1 MLDIVDML
9 NEYSQDIQEEM
20 TKAAEENAKDGANE
34 LKVAPLPK
42 KRTGKYAK
50 GWKVKTIKGNGYV
63 KSIVYNTNPGLTQI
77 LEKPHVIRNQ
87 FGEWG
92 TSKPIV
98 HIKPVEE
105 KYVRQYQRE
114 VERIIKNGG

>member
-9 NEYSQDIQEEM
+9 NEYSQDIQDDIA
-20 TKAAEENAKDGANE
+20 KAAEEVAKDGANK
-34 LKVAPLPK
+34 LKQTSP

-50 GWKVKTIKGNGYV
+50 GWKVQTKKGNGYI
-63 KSIVYNTNPGLTQI
+63 KSIVYNTNPGLTQM

-87 FGEWG
+87 WGQWG

-105 KYVRQYQRE
+105 ECIKQYQRE
-114 VERIIKNGG
+114 VENIIKNGG